1 MPREN
6 QKSNALARALLM
18 PVSPPGSVKN
28 RRPNPSETESK

>member
-1 MPREN
+1 MPREI
-6 QKSNALARALLM
+6 QKLNVLARAMLM